1 LVIDNSSAEAPGTRS
16 GALRLELDERENG
29 QSVTRVVAAPSLDDV
44 VEALESLDQE
54 RHTELTVVDGSGAYI
69 TVGGGRG
76 RYHVYMSAYD
86 HDDRIVAQDPAAADR
101 GETQLIVDGR
111 ATRYRARDVVD
122 FEAATLAIREFLRS
136 GRPHSGL
143 TWGTP

>member
-1 LVIDNSSAEAPGTRS
+1 VIDNGSTEAPGTRS
-16 GALRLELDERENG
+16 GALRLEFDERESE
-29 QSVTRVVAAPSLDDV
+29 QSVTRVVASPSLNDV

-54 RHTELTVVDGSGAYI
+54 HHTELTVVDGSGAYI

-86 HDDRIVAQDPAAADR
+86 HDDRIVAQDPAAADS
-101 GETQLIVDGR
+101 GEMELVVDGR
-111 ATRYRARDVVD
+111 ATRYRARDVVG
-122 FEAATLAIREFLRS
+122 FEAASLAVREFLRS